1 VNLKRISIAD
11 RVSRIRKDFDFPYW
25 KDEKRALTRSFC
37 RVEVMANLK
46 RFISGAVRNGDTKR
60 KPTARMNA
68 ASNQATSVSKAE
80 PVVEP
85 TAQPTTPPAPR
96 PTAPAATAVKS
107 RGRPSQY
114 WLHDED
120 RRALRKLAAWLAGQ
134 GERPTDSLV
143 IRSVLQMAT
152 AGPDLLKAYRRAAQ
166 LDGRLKQR
174 GTPETWH
181 SQPSDVYP
189 TDNLVPL

>member
-1 VNLKRISIAD
+1 
-11 RVSRIRKDFDFPYW
+11 
-25 KDEKRALTRSFC
+25 
-37 RVEVMANLK
+37 
-46 RFISGAVRNGDTKR
+46 
-60 KPTARMNA
+60 MNA
-68 ASNQATSVSKAE
+68 ASNQATSVSKTE
-80 PVVEP
+80 PVIEP
-85 TAQPTTPPAPR
+85 PAQPTTPL
-96 PTAPAATAVKS
+96 AATPAKS
-107 RGRPSQY
+107 RGKPSQY

-120 RRALRKLAAWLAGQ
+120 RRALRKLAAWLAGE

-174 GTPETWH
+174 ETPKAWH
-181 SQPSDVYP
+181 PQPSDVYP